1 MIYVGYQGIG
11 KSTISKIYSKCI
23 DLESGNTF
31 VNGKRPENWE
41 ALYVN
46 FALSLNNQGYDIF
59 ISSHKVVREELNKRN
74 IEFIAIVP
82 DLSLKE
88 DWIHKLHS
96 RYLESNAEKDYKA
109 YMNAKEC
116 YEENIKDILKDSKKS
131 IVIRTMAYI
140 LADLIYGQSPILQ
153 YMEVNRTK

>member
-11 KSTISKIYSKCI
+11 KSTISKISSKCI

-31 VNGKRPENWE
+31 VNGKRPDNWE

-46 FALSLNNQGYDIF
+46 FALSLSNQGYDVF

-88 DWIHKLHS
+88 DWIQKLYT

-109 YMNAKEC
+109 YMNAEEC

-131 IVIRTMAYI
+131 MVINTMDYT
-140 LADLIYGQSPILQ
+140 LTDLLYGWRSIFQDG
-153 YMEVNRTK
+153 K

>member
-11 KSTISKIYSKCI
+11 KSTISNFYFNCI

-31 VNGKRPENWE
+31 INGKRPENWE

-46 FALSLNNQGYDIF
+46 FALSLSKQGYNVF

-82 DLSLKE
+82 SLSLKE
-88 DWIHKLHS
+88 DWIDKLHK
-96 RYLESNAEKDYKA
+96 RYLDSKAEKDYKA
-109 YMNAKEC
+109 YMNAKDC
-116 YEENIKDILKDSKKS
+116 YEENIKDILNDSKDS
-131 IVIRTMAYI
+131 IVIKTMHYNLTVLLMNKNKRRCKNA
-140 LADLIYGQSPILQ
+140 
-153 YMEVNRTK
+153 K